1 MGNQV
6 NEFLLPM
13 KGLIYPIAQKPG
25 ASENGSWAGVFF
37 NQVLFMLCLKK
48 KMRCW
53 TNKKMDKPSSAL
65 LKWTHIK
72 PNRLQE
78 FSW

>member
-1 MGNQV
+1 MTNSPATPKFKNVV

-13 KGLIYPIAQKPG
+13 KALMYPIAQKPG

-48 KMRCW
+48 NAMLGK
-53 TNKKMDKPSSAL
+53 
-65 LKWTHIK
+65 
-72 PNRLQE
+72 
-78 FSW
+78 